1 MSSSISQSIK
11 RDLRREI
18 LPNVVDRMRSSGIKN
33 QDDDL
38 KEKFLKLYPNH
49 AKPEEGLALFK
60 YEYKALM
67 NRRNPTVVREIFEGL
82 NNLFTESIGEDYIE
96 KALQT
101 IRSDD
106 NVSFFGDII
115 HAYLAV
121 SKLTNNTV
129 VIEEKADKHTAITQ
143 NIYLMLSENVIDP
156 TRLTRYVYSILINS
170 NFVETHKVPAQMI
183 RKIEQKINE
192 INNNNNNDNPR
203 SFSSYPPSYPTLR
216 DLLENTTI
224 MNFIK
229 NELNNLI
236 EEFKKISN
244 DEEVTKLQAIEK
256 DEKKIEKLRLLLT
269 FCDINLYGNNDITTV
284 KDLVLKFESKKIKK
298 THLHERISR
307 FLQALKD
314 NLDKSIKDA
323 HGPLK
328 EFSIITYIN
337 KNIVNVEKAYIRQQQ
352 EKKSNNNIITSYSK
366 EDLKVLAFVTA
377 SVLVN
382 GDNNNN

>member
-156 TRLTRYVYSILINS
+156 TRLIRYVYSILINS
-170 NFVETHKVPAQMI
+170 NFVETHKVPARMI

-192 INNNNNNDNPR
+192 INNNNNNDNPH

-224 MNFIK
+224 MDFIK
-229 NELNNLI
+229 NEINNLI
-236 EEFKKISN
+236 EEFKKISS
-244 DEEVTKLQAIEK
+244 EEQVTKLKDIIEDSDK
-256 DEKKIEKLRLLLT
+256 LEKLRLLLT
-269 FCDINLYGNNDITTV
+269 FCDINLYGNNDTIV
-284 KDLVLKFESKKIKK
+284 KDLVLKIDSNKIKK
-298 THLHERISR
+298 TPLHDRILR
-307 FLQALKD
+307 FLQSISN

-337 KNIVNVEKAYIRQQQ
+337 KNIMNVEKAYIRQQQ